1 MRVIIKNWAPFTGC
15 ISEIS
20 NTQWNHTKGIDL
32 VMPIYNL
39 IEYSDKY
46 SKTWGHLWLCERD
59 ESALNA
65 AGAII
70 DFLGA
75 NNNSTLFKFKQ
86 KITGQ
91 TENDGT
97 KMLK

>member
-1 MRVIIKNWAPFTGC
+1 M
-15 ISEIS
+15 
-20 NTQWNHTKGIDL
+20 
-32 VMPIYNL
+32 
-39 IEYSDKY
+39 
-46 SKTWGHLWLCERD
+46 WLCERD

>member
-1 MRVIIKNWAPFTGC
+1 M
-15 ISEIS
+15 
-20 NTQWNHTKGIDL
+20 
-32 VMPIYNL
+32 
-39 IEYSDKY
+39 
-46 SKTWGHLWLCERD
+46 WLCERD

-75 NNNSTLFKFKQ
+75 NNSTLFKFKQ

-97 KMLK
+97 RMLK